1 MDFQQ
6 ALRGRIRHFTFHVYK
21 KTGHEDRPEQ
31 PLRYGWSDPRTT
43 ANGRQP
49 HERRAQDLSTI
60 SPPHQLLMR
69 SDAGTNHSWN
79 NNHNNNN
86 IWEYS
91 WRRRT
96 EGYVAFLSFFF
107 SNSFASLPCQVHF
120 SSLSIGFQ
128 RDGLPA
134 RSLGLISVSWRA
146 EFETVLLCIFGP
158 SRPYDTRGRRYDRYE
173 S

>member
-1 MDFQQ
+1 MFTRKPAMRTDQSSPY
-6 ALRGRIRHFTFHVYK
+6 AMAGRTQGRRP
-21 KTGHEDRPEQ
+21 TGDSR
-31 PLRYGWSDPRTT
+31 
-43 ANGRQP
+43 

>member
-6 ALRGRIRHFTFHVYK
+6 ALRRRIRHFTFHVYK

-96 EGYVAFLSFFF
+96 KGYVAFLSFIFPATLSPVCLVKSTFQAYLLAF
-107 SNSFASLPCQVHF
+107 SEMA
-120 SSLSIGFQ
+120 FQ
-128 RDGLPA
+128 PA
-134 RSLGLISVSWRA
+134 
-146 EFETVLLCIFGP
+146 P
-158 SRPYDTRGRRYDRYE
+158 SA
-173 S
+173 